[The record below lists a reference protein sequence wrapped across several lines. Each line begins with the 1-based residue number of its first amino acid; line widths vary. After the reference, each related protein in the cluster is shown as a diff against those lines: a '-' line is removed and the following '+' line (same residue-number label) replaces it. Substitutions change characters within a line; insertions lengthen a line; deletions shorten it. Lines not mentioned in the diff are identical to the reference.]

1 MSKHTP
7 GPWQFGT
14 SSEGSFYKKNI
25 AGADGYHVALTSSRD
40 DSEVDAN
47 ARLISAAPELLEALR
62 ELHTIV
68 NRAIH
73 DGDWVVDGAC
83 DPDACMMRA
92 EDLIA
97 KATGET
103 Q

>member
-1 MSKHTP
+1 MNTQHTP

-14 SSEGSFYKKNI
+14 SSEGSFYKRNI

-47 ARLISAAPELLEALR
+47 ARLIAAAPELLEALQTM
-62 ELHTIV
+62 LKH
-68 NRAIH
+68 
-73 DGDWVVDGAC
+73 
-83 DPDACMMRA
+83 PDTMTAKLVA
-92 EDLIA
+92 QVAIA

>member
-1 MSKHTP
+1 MSKHTK
-7 GPWQFGT
+7 GPWHVFKD
-14 SSEGSFYKKNI
+14 SSIYSKHADYTLAEI
-25 AGADGYHVALTSSRD
+25 VAGMTDG
-40 DSEVDAN
+40 ECDAN
-47 ARLISAAPELLEALR
+47 ARLIAAAPELLEALR

-73 DGDWVVDGAC
+73 DGDWIVDGAC

-97 KATGET
+97 KATGE
-103 Q
+103 QK